1 MSPRLYILAV
11 MILCAVCA
19 RPQAAYAQPDSLTRL
34 YDEGKAYLARNDY
47 NSALKRLLEYIS
59 AEERRKSHDTAR
71 LTDAYYNIGG
81 VYSVYSDFAQAL
93 EIYKK
98 GYALSLAA
106 GDEKMQFRFL
116 NNMIG
121 ASCDINATSNAD
133 HLNEKVKSL
142 KSIDKGL
149 RAYYYNFNKGFI
161 AGSRGD
167 DSSKA
172 TYMNKAIK
180 TVDRYRLPGNMKVY
194 AYSELYQCYENQG
207 RLADALAA
215 LAAYDSLARM
225 MDQAYLRADCYK
237 GLMRIYTKLGDKEKA
252 LHYQNEY
259 FHYAD
264 SLINIRE
271 FSQIR
276 TNYLTGEKRRT
287 ADTISNLEK
296 MNSLQR
302 TVLAMLC
309 LLVVL
314 AVSAVIVFY
323 RQRQKLHATNVELYK
338 RNGELL
344 EIEDKYLKSL
354 EQASAESE
362 GTGHDD
368 AGDRPAAPFNHDGL
382 MKKIMAVMEDEEVFC
397 NPDFSLPVLAR
408 LTESNTNY
416 VSQAINTHSGK
427 NFRSFV
433 NGYRIKLAMKRMM
446 DNGIYA
452 NYTIKGIAESV
463 GYKSASNF
471 ISAFKKFTGMTPS
484 LYQKLSQN
492 D

>member
-1 MSPRLYILAV
+1 

-34 YDEGKAYLARNDY
+34 YDEGKASFSRNDY

-71 LTDAYYNIGG
+71 LTDAYYIIGG

-121 ASCDINATSNAD
+121 ASCDIKAADNAD
-133 HLNEKVKSL
+133 RLNEKVRSL
-142 KSIDKGL
+142 KGVDKGL

-172 TYMNKAIK
+172 ASMNKAIK
-180 TVDRYRLPGNMKVY
+180 TVDRYRLPGTMKVY

-271 FSQIR
+271 FSRIR
-276 TNYLTGEKRRT
+276 TNHLTGEKRRT
-287 ADTISNLEK
+287 DNTINNLEK

-302 TVLAMLC
+302 TILAMLA
-309 LLVVL
+309 LLMVL
-314 AVSAVIVFY
+314 AATAVIVFY
-323 RQRQKLHATNVELYK
+323 RQRQKLHATNIELYK
-338 RNGELL
+338 RNSELL
-344 EIEDKYLKSL
+344 KIEDKYLKSL
-354 EQASAESE
+354 ETAPNKDAATSQGDASDKS
-362 GTGHDD
+362 
-368 AGDRPAAPFNHDGL
+368 AAPIDHDKL
-382 MKKIMAVMEDEEVFC
+382 MKKIMAVMENEDVFC

-416 VSQAINTHSGK
+416 VSQAINTHSGG

-433 NGYRIKLAMKRMM
+433 NEYRIKLAMKRIM
-446 DNGIYA
+446 DNGLYA
-452 NYTIKGIAESV
+452 NYTIQGIAESV

-471 ISAFKKFTGMTPS
+471 IATFKKFTGMTPS
-484 LYQKLSQN
+484 LYQKISKN
-492 D
+492 S